1 MAIEKE
7 LRLKENIK
15 HRDVNWL
22 SFNERVLQEAE
33 DQSTPLYERLK
44 FLASSPLIS
53 MNILE

>member
-44 FLASSPLIS
+44 FLAIFSS
-53 MNILE
+53 NN

>member
-33 DQSTPLYERLK
+33 DQSTP
-44 FLASSPLIS
+44 
-53 MNILE
+53 